1 MSAVYLLDGYRYVLC
16 RFVLCRFVLCRFVL
30 CRFVLFVLYRH
41 H

>member
-30 CRFVLFVLYRH
+30 FVLYRH